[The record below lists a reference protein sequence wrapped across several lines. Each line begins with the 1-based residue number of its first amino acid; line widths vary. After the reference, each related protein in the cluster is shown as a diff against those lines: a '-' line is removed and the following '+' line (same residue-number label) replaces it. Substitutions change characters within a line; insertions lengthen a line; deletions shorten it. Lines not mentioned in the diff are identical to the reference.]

1 VTTVNELW
9 FTNGVARPR
18 TITDERLLD
27 ALAQVIATKGPGFT
41 VADVAAHAGVSVGT
55 VAQRFGSKQGLLKA
69 LSRAAITRVAD
80 VVRGA
85 GGPREALVAYFR
97 DLDDPAT
104 ASHNLAQLA
113 ADLADP
119 ELRDLLGTLYSAL
132 ATELTPLLE
141 GLPGAPPNAARLLVS
156 LANGT
161 AIDWSIHPHGSLS
174 ARLATDIDA
183 VLNGWRKDG

>member
-1 VTTVNELW
+1 M
-9 FTNGVARPR
+9 ARPR

-27 ALAQVIATKGPGFT
+27 ALAQVITAKGPGFT
-41 VADVAAHAGVSVGT
+41 VADVAARAGVSVGT

-69 LSRAAITRVAD
+69 LSRDAITRVAD
-80 VVRGA
+80 VVRDA
-85 GGPREALVAYFR
+85 APEGPRAALVAFFR

-104 ASHNLAQLA
+104 ASHNVAQLA

-119 ELRDLLGTLYSAL
+119 ELRDLLGSLYSAL
-132 ATELTPLLE
+132 ATELTPLLRD
-141 GLPGAPPNAARLLVS
+141 LPGAPPDAARLLVS

-161 AIDWSIHPHGSLS
+161 AIDWSIRPNGSLS